1 VVGSISRVMGVDAF
15 EGGWA
20 LALVEQH
27 PEPAER
33 GPDARLFVS
42 VDELSRKYRAVLL
55 RYFMRRGIQ
64 HSDAQDL
71 AQDVFYRLARH
82 EALGEVDSVEN
93 YLFAAAANVA
103 RDLFRRSK
111 VRSDH
116 PPSSYVEDL
125 QVTEDFTPER
135 RMAGRQELDCV
146 LAALNEMP
154 ERMRTIFILARL
166 ENMPRAEIA
175 ARLGVS
181 KRTVEQSITQA
192 TACLAERRRRV
203 T

>member
-1 VVGSISRVMGVDAF
+1 MAAHD
-15 EGGWA
+15 
-20 LALVEQH
+20 QH
-27 PEPAER
+27 QEPLQR
-33 GPDARLFVS
+33 GADP
-42 VDELSRKYRAVLL
+42 VDELSRKYRVVLL

-71 AQDVFYRLARH
+71 AQEVFYKLARQG
-82 EALGEVDSVEN
+82 ALDGVESIEN
-93 YLFAAAANVA
+93 YLFTTASNVA
-103 RDLFRRSK
+103 RDMFRHER

-116 PPSSYVEDL
+116 PASGFVDAV
-125 QVTEDFTPER
+125 QVMADFSPER
-135 RMAGRQELDCV
+135 QMAGRQELDCM

-166 ENMPRAEIA
+166 ENMARSEIA

-181 KRTVEQSITQA
+181 KRTVEQEITKA
-192 TACLAERRRRV
+192 TACLADRRRRV